1 MSYMA
6 VFATE
11 REIQNGWGFCGDNM
25 FPKFWR
31 FPIFSCMKTAE
42 GL

>member
-25 FPKFWR
+25 FPKFALPAQR
-31 FPIFSCMKTAE
+31 GFGKMGA
-42 GL
+42 